1 MKRSN
6 RRAWLG
12 AIALLFL
19 VILSLVLAPDNS
31 KITSG
36 STYKRSPDGYGAWY
50 AFMQEHGTN
59 IRRFAKP
66 FKDLKA
72 EKTPVT
78 LLRVNSQLFEPII
91 LPEEKEGLKDG
102 NTLIILGVS
111 KSVTAANFSTMQK
124 SSSGDVKI
132 ETRRRG
138 KIETGEELL
147 LGDRFGAVV
156 WQQKFGQGK
165 VIFSTTPHLAANA
178 YQDNL
183 NNFNYLADLL
193 GKKSNLLLVDEYL
206 HGYKDAAVRQ
216 EEGQG
221 NLISYFSKTPVFPAL
236 LQIGVLLLVLIWAL
250 NQRFGKGVT
259 LYTPVVDN
267 SEAYIQALAQVL
279 QKAGKTDFVVEMLAK
294 EEQVQLQLALGLG
307 RIPLEHQALVTAWVQ
322 QTGTPATELDKLL
335 RLQNRKTP
343 MSERDLISWL
353 GKWQTLRGV
362 KNSTLNRSKGA

>member
-12 AIALLFL
+12 AIALSFL
-19 VILSLVLAPDNS
+19 VILSLILAPGNNR
-31 KITSG
+31 INSG
-36 STYKRSPDGYGAWY
+36 STYNRSPDGYGAWY

-59 IRRFAKP
+59 ITRFAKP
-66 FKDLKA
+66 FKSLKA

-78 LLRVNSQLFEPII
+78 LLRVNSQLLEPII
-91 LPEEKEGLKDG
+91 LPEEKEWLENG
-102 NTLIILGVS
+102 NTLIILGVRD
-111 KSVTAANFSTMQK
+111 SVTAANFSTMQK

-138 KIETGEELL
+138 KIQTGEELL

-178 YQDNL
+178 YQENL
-183 NNFNYLADLL
+183 SNFNYLADLL
-193 GKKSNLLLVDEYL
+193 GKKNNLLLVDEYL

-236 LQIGVLLLVLIWAL
+236 LQVGVLLLVLIWAL
-250 NQRFGKGVT
+250 NQRFGKEVT

-279 QKAGKTDFVVEMLAK
+279 QKAGKTDFVVEMVAK

-322 QTGTPATELDKLL
+322 QTGTQATELDKLL
-335 RLQNRKTP
+335 RLRNRKTP

-353 GKWQTLRGV
+353 GKWQTLREV
-362 KNSTLNRSKGA
+362 QNSTLNRSKGA